1 MDPTLAE
8 RTIGAVQWRIAAS
21 VLQGLLQLGI
31 GVLLARLL
39 PPEDFGVAALAMV
52 MVGLAVML
60 TEMGLGPTLVQRSV
74 LTDLHLRAAFTAS
87 LLLGLGL
94 AVVTFAAAPLAA
106 TLLRLPL
113 LEPVLRVET
122 LLFIFTSVGVTSRAL
137 LQRQLGFRRL
147 FYIDLASY
155 GFGYAVVAVVMALQG
170 FGVWSLVCGAVL
182 QSALA
187 SALALGVVRPP
198 MRIFFSRVHM
208 GALVG
213 FSVAATLNQ
222 LANYGARNGDR
233 AIVGRILGAS
243 ALGVYTRAFLL
254 MDFPLSFVANAS
266 SVLFS
271 AFSRLQGDTQRL
283 GRAYLYGVQFTAL
296 LAAPIMAGVMIG
308 APHVVIGL
316 YGPRWAQAILPLQIL
331 AGIGLFRSLFNLA
344 GALTY
349 ASDRVYSEMRR
360 QAVYAGT
367 VIVGSV
373 IGSNWGL
380 PGVAAGVAV
389 ANFGMYL
396 SMAHLSLG
404 IVRRTWR
411 EFAGAHVPGL
421 VLALVTTGIALP
433 VRLALERQGVG
444 SLWIFLAIAVSCAV
458 AIPVGLYL
466 LPTTSRPTEL
476 FERFGLATAGLP
488 APLRVPLHRV
498 LRIEA

>member
-1 MDPTLAE
+1 
-8 RTIGAVQWRIAAS
+8 
-21 VLQGLLQLGI
+21 
-31 GVLLARLL
+31 
-39 PPEDFGVAALAMV
+39 
-52 MVGLAVML
+52 
-60 TEMGLGPTLVQRSV
+60 
-74 LTDLHLRAAFTAS
+74 
-87 LLLGLGL
+87 
-94 AVVTFAAAPLAA
+94 
-106 TLLRLPL
+106 
-113 LEPVLRVET
+113 
-122 LLFIFTSVGVTSRAL
+122 
-137 LQRQLGFRRL
+137 
-147 FYIDLASY
+147 
-155 GFGYAVVAVVMALQG
+155 
-170 FGVWSLVCGAVL
+170 
-182 QSALA
+182 
-187 SALALGVVRPP
+187 
-198 MRIFFSRVHM
+198 
-208 GALVG
+208 
-213 FSVAATLNQ
+213 
-222 LANYGARNGDR
+222 
-233 AIVGRILGAS
+233 
-243 ALGVYTRAFLL
+243 VYTRAFLL

-380 PGVAAGVAV
+380 PGVAAGVAL